1 VAAYL
6 IVIRGK
12 VQGVY
17 FRAFAQQAA
26 RERGARGWVRNMPDG
41 SVQAHVQHED
51 EAVLRELLATLAA
64 GPPSAG
70 VESVMHSSVTEE
82 TLTGFEI
89 AS

>member
-1 VAAYL
+1 
-6 IVIRGK
+6 
-12 VQGVY
+12 
-17 FRAFAQQAA
+17 
-26 RERGARGWVRNMPDG
+26 MPDG